1 MVNFE
6 EAPMFRAMPHFFLPM
21 ILGMSVNVI
30 YSVVNAYILGLL
42 HHASMLG
49 SPIIISTILFNQ
61 QASLE
66 HAHVVASFGIS
77 LRLVL
82 QHAGGVNGL
91 FAALPVTEVLTFL
104 IGLIQL
110 ISLPIRRLRT
120 V

>member
-6 EAPMFRAMPHFFLPM
+6 EAPILRAIFHFSLPM
-21 ILGMSVNVI
+21 ILGMSVNVV
-30 YSVVNAYILGLL
+30 YSVVNAYFLGLL
-42 HHASMLG
+42 QHASMLG

-82 QHAGGVNGL
+82 QHAGGLNGL